1 MKSRVKFLKVLFLSA
16 LVTNGFAQDRTIRL
30 MTYNILNYRNT
41 TSYCTGSNNNSSN
54 KEDALATI
62 VQAVEPDLVVLNEI
76 GSNPNNLTY
85 LLNNSFNTGTTTQ
98 WSMAQHT
105 HNGFSSLVNGIA
117 YRNDIFGITNHW
129 TITKDANNN
138 NLTRL
143 IDVVRFYYKDALLQG
158 NSDTATFVI
167 IAAHFKAG
175 NTSSDESDRA
185 KEAQAI
191 IDWVDAHNEDNIL
204 LMGDLNTYSSNETG
218 FQTLVAGN
226 TFRFEDPATS
236 IGNWHNNSSYASL
249 HTQSTRTS
257 GNCHS
262 GGGLDDRF
270 DMILCSEA
278 LTEGDERIT
287 YSPNTYIV
295 VGNDGNHFNN
305 AVNSGTNYSVGSA
318 TLSALYLLSDHLPV
332 IADFDIEGQTLG
344 FISNDQQWSLPN
356 PMPQSYVFNN
366 DEGATLK
373 LYSLSGQLLWSTSQ
387 QQPVL
392 PAVSTGMYVLIKE
405 SDRTISSARIS
416 IQ

>member
-1 MKSRVKFLKVLFLSA
+1 MKIRVKFLKVLFLSA
-16 LVTNGFAQDRTIRL
+16 LVTSGFAQDRTVRF

-41 TSYCTGSNNNSSN
+41 TSYCTGSNNNSAN
-54 KEDALATI
+54 KEDALKTI

-85 LLNNSFNTGTTTQ
+85 LLNNSFNTGTTTH

-105 HNGFSSLVNGIA
+105 HNGFSSLVNGVA
-117 YRNDIFGITNHW
+117 YRNDLFGITNHW
-129 TITKDANNN
+129 TITKDANNT

-158 NSDTATFVI
+158 NSDTATFVV
-167 IAAHFKAG
+167 IATHFKAG
-175 NTSSDESDRA
+175 NTSSDESARA

-191 IDWVDAHNEDNIL
+191 IDWVDAHNEDNII

-257 GNCHS
+257 GTCHS

-270 DMILCSEA
+270 DMILCSES

-287 YSPNTYIV
+287 YAPNTYIV

-305 AVNSGTNYSVGSA
+305 AVNSGNNYSVGSA

-332 IADFDIEGQTLG
+332 IADFDLEGQSLSIAT
-344 FISNDQQWSLPN
+344 NDPNWTLPN
-356 PMPQSYVFNN
+356 PLPQSFVFEN
-366 DEGATLK
+366 DNQATLK
-373 LYSLSGQLLWSTSQ
+373 LYSFAGQLLWSSNEKNTM
-387 QQPVL
+387 L
-392 PAVSTGMYVLIKE
+392 PIVSSGVYVLIKE
-405 SDRTISSARIS
+405 SDNTVSSARIS

>member
-1 MKSRVKFLKVLFLSA
+1 
-16 LVTNGFAQDRTIRL
+16 
-30 MTYNILNYRNT
+30 
-41 TSYCTGSNNNSSN
+41 
-54 KEDALATI
+54 
-62 VQAVEPDLVVLNEI
+62 
-76 GSNPNNLTY
+76 
-85 LLNNSFNTGTTTQ
+85 
-98 WSMAQHT
+98 
-105 HNGFSSLVNGIA
+105 
-117 YRNDIFGITNHW
+117 
-129 TITKDANNN
+129 
-138 NLTRL
+138 LTRL

-175 NTSSDESDRA
+175 NSTSDQSDRA

-257 GNCHS
+257 GTCHS

-344 FISNDQQWSLPN
+344 IATNDPQWILPN

-366 DEGATLK
+366 EEAATLK
-373 LYSLSGQLLWSTSQ
+373 LYSLSGQLLWSTTQ

-392 PAVSTGMYVLIKE
+392 PAVSTGVYVLIKE

>member
-1 MKSRVKFLKVLFLSA
+1 MKNRLILLIICLLGQTLA
-16 LVTNGFAQDRTIRL
+16 AQDRTVRL

-54 KEDALATI
+54 KEAALETI
-62 VQAVEPDLVVLNEI
+62 VQAIEPDLVVLNEI

-85 LLNNSFNTGTTTQ
+85 LLNNSFNTGSTTH

-129 TITKDANNN
+129 SITKDVNNS
-138 NLTRL
+138 NLVRL

-158 NSDTATFVI
+158 NSDTATFVV

-175 NTSSDESDRA
+175 NTASDQSQRER
-185 KEAQAI
+185 ETEAI
-191 IDWVDAHNEDNIL
+191 IDWVDSHSYDNIM
-204 LMGDLNTYSSNETG
+204 LMGDLNTYNSNEDG
-218 FQTLVAGN
+218 FQNLVAGN

-270 DMILCSEA
+270 DMILCSESI
-278 LTEGDERIT
+278 TEGDAQMT

-305 AVNSGTNYSVGSA
+305 AVNSGTNYSVGSS
-318 TLSALYLLSDHLPV
+318 TLSALYTLSDHLPV
-332 IADFDIEGQTLG
+332 IADFDLEGQHLDVASTEE
-344 FISNDQQWSLPN
+344 NWTLPN
-356 PMPQSYVFNN
+356 PIPPGYSINN
-366 DEGATLK
+366 PEGYELQLYTLG
-373 LYSLSGQLLWSTSQ
+373 GQLLWKSKDLQATI
-387 QQPVL
+387 P
-392 PAVSTGMYVLIKE
+392 YVAPGVYLLWK
-405 SDRTISSARIS
+405 TTPQGPQTARIS
-416 IQ
+416 IR